1 MQRKQGVVP
10 SERRKLDTFSGL
22 RDGRSMTS
30 NAFEAAAL
38 ESRILIALF
47 ELCRDNRRVTART
60 LAETAGTTATLAAS
74 CLLALE
80 RAGLCDASRARLT
93 MVGLARA
100 AQLAHGGS
108 GGAHG
113 KVRQLSER
121 AAQSSRSLPIAAL
134 PSQPPGAPLPC

>member
-22 RDGRSMTS
+22 REGRAMTS

-60 LAETAGTTATLAAS
+60 LAEAADTTPTLAAS
-74 CLLALE
+74 CLVALE

-93 MVGLARA
+93 MLGLARA
-100 AQLAHGGS
+100 AQLAGSS
-108 GGAHG
+108 GGA
-113 KVRQLSER
+113 R
-121 AAQSSRSLPIAAL
+121 ARVHALAPHSARATESLPIAAL
-134 PSQPPGAPLPC
+134 PSQPPGAPQAC